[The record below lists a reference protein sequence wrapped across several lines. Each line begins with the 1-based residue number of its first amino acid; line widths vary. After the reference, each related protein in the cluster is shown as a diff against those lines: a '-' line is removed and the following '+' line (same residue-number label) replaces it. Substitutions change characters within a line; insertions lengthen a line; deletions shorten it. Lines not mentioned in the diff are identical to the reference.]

1 MKIKWG
7 KRSFTF
13 LIIPDANSKVM
24 RFRFS
29 ALLLYALTVIG
40 LLLLTIT
47 LSMNVTGMKNFNDK
61 KVIAAELAVQTVT
74 FERTLTDKEETI
86 VNLQNSLVELSEQ
99 TEEMKLKVEELKVF
113 EEEIRSIS
121 SADPD
126 ASATR
131 EVGIAAYSL
140 ADHSIPAGIGGAS
153 LEASNEDITS
163 LISDTQ
169 QTLQSL
175 TGDIGSLKLQLSD
188 TKELIIQNN
197 QLMRITPSIW
207 PTLSTT
213 ISSRFGYR
221 KDPFSRRAAF
231 HAGVD
236 ISGNSSD
243 PVYTTADGVV
253 TSADYDSA
261 YGYNIIVKH
270 ASGVRTH
277 YAHLKEILVK
287 SGQIVKQGETIG
299 LLGSTG
305 RSTGPHL
312 HYEVLKKGATIDPMP
327 YLQAARKDVE

>member
-13 LIIPDANSKVM
+13 LIIPDANSKVR

-29 ALLLYALTVIG
+29 ALLLYSLTIIG
-40 LLLLTIT
+40 LLLLAIT
-47 LSMNVTGMKNFNDK
+47 LSMNITGMKNLNDK
-61 KVIAAELAVQTVT
+61 LVIAAELAAQTAT
-74 FERTLTDKEETI
+74 FEQTLTEKEETI
-86 VNLQNSLVELSEQ
+86 EELHNNLVELSEQ

-113 EEEIRSIS
+113 EEEIRGISIADS
-121 SADPD
+121 DESAARDI
-126 ASATR
+126 S
-131 EVGIAAYSL
+131 IAAYSL
-140 ADHSIPAGIGGAS
+140 ADESSVGVGGVA
-153 LEASNEDITS
+153 LEVSNENITS

-169 QTLQSL
+169 QTLHSL

-188 TKELIIQNN
+188 TKALIVQNI

-207 PTLSTT
+207 PTISTK

-221 KDPFSRRAAF
+221 KDPFSRRASF

-236 ISGNSSD
+236 IAGNSSD

-253 TSADYDSA
+253 TSADYDKA

-270 ASGVRTH
+270 ASGVSTH
-277 YAHLKEILVK
+277 YAHLKKLLVE
-287 SGQIVKQGETIG
+287 SAQFVKQGETIG

-327 YLQAARKDVE
+327 YLGTSE